1 MHKKLEILQITLK
14 PLKILWLS
22 LIYSNSSLVNISSL
36 ACIWGFICLLRKSV
50 IGKQWQIFHVVTLL
64 FYWNP
69 SFQILV
75 RRQVDC
81 SVCATLC
88 VSVHLLKDT
97 VVASIF
103 WLLKKTAKTPLPLT
117 LMFRSVC
124 GHMLCFPINKSLG
137 VAWLDPW

>member
-103 WLLKKTAKTPLPLT
+103 WLLKTKLPKNPCCEL
-117 LMFRSVC
+117 
-124 GHMLCFPINKSLG
+124 LCLSLCVDICFVFPWMNL
-137 VAWLDPW
+137 